1 MIRVIIGTNT
11 NRKSIT
17 VDPSR
22 TLKDFLEKLQHE
34 QFDLIV
40 AEESILPQAV
50 RTEIYDQLSK
60 WLFEF
65 SSSAARATFEYT
77 IKKQ

>member
-22 TLKDFLEKLQHE
+22 TLKDVLDENGIDYSTGGIHL
-34 QFDLIV
+34 DGL
-40 AEESILPQAV
+40 AV
-50 RTEIYDQLSK
+50 GGEGLNKSFTEHGITEDCIPIAVVK
-60 WLFEF
+60 GDGGVM
-65 SSSAARATFEYT
+65 
-77 IKKQ
+77 